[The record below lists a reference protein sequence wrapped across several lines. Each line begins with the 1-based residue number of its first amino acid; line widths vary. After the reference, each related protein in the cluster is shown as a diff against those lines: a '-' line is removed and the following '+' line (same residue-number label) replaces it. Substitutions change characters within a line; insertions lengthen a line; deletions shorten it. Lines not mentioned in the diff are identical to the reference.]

1 MRHAIRYCIILCCT
15 LPLLLAHSLSSAKGK
30 HHKLRIVS
38 DSYNIY
44 ICSGHISQERLSK
57 HLMKKG
63 LSDSSIKSLL
73 TLAINNQNLLSG
85 YSNPNDKKIRAI
97 LYSSENELFRACS
110 YALQEQKVLEIG
122 IKRELTEP
130 DIHKAMLEAKNNP
143 MTIYIIRSIK
153 DQSSKSQ
160 HK

>member
-15 LPLLLAHSLSSAKGK
+15 LPLLLTHSLSSAKDK
-30 HHKLRIVS
+30 PQQLRIIS

-44 ICSGHISQERLSK
+44 ICSRLISQERLSK

-73 TLAINNQNLLSG
+73 TLAINNPNYLSG
-85 YSNPNDKKIRAI
+85 YNKPNDNKIRAI

-122 IKRELTEP
+122 TKRGLRKP
-130 DIHKAMLEAKNNP
+130 DINKAILEAKKNF
-143 MTIYIIRSIK
+143 MTIYIIRLNK
-153 DQSSKSQ
+153 D
-160 HK
+160 

>member
-15 LPLLLAHSLSSAKGK
+15 LPLLLAHSLLSAKDK
-30 HHKLRIVS
+30 PHKLRIIS

-73 TLAINNQNLLSG
+73 RLAINNPNHLSG
-85 YSNPNDKKIRAI
+85 YNKPNDNKIRAI

-122 IKRELTEP
+122 TKRGLTEP
-130 DIHKAMLEAKNNP
+130 DIKKAMLEAKKKP
-143 MTIYIIRSIK
+143 MTIYIISLSK
-153 DQSSKSQ
+153 D
-160 HK
+160 